1 MVIPAVHINT
11 IHNNGV
17 MNFYTDSIQ
26 NPLPDIYKP
35 LITNV
40 NTTTP
45 PNVIPF
51 NDVENETNNFVVGD
65 VENDSELE
73 EDDVL
78 QMLRNTVIG
87 NNTND
92 NLNSEVESLRQRIEE
107 FNTNVALY
115 DELLCE
121 EELRQVCGN
130 GVEEGW
136 ISSLQ
141 EWIHCNNCRVLYVT
155 TDNFSGDR
163 LWAALRLAGAV
174 TIIIETT
181 DGDVFGSHH
190 TVLPIKQHSF
200 VMNDTSHFLF
210 TFKNKYK
217 TGHVLFPLRTNNT
230 NINILDVYKG
240 DSSWVF
246 GVQHAWWIH
255 SQQNKSYVS
264 SVSANGPLSCGY
276 EDPLGYGGL
285 IFTGGVYPLR
295 FSVKRIVVL
304 EWMLD

>member
-136 ISSLQ
+136 IASLQ

-181 DGDVFGSHH
+181 DGDVF
-190 TVLPIKQHSF
+190 
-200 VMNDTSHFLF
+200 
-210 TFKNKYK
+210 
-217 TGHVLFPLRTNNT
+217 
-230 NINILDVYKG
+230 G